1 MALFQRT
8 TRKVDLTQAGEQLMI
23 SARKAMAEIDAGLV
37 QIQHAVNVQ
46 QGICRLVAPQRLQEA
61 G

>member
-1 MALFQRT
+1 MVLFQRT

-23 SARKAMAEIDAGLV
+23 SARKAMAEISCWWWE
-37 QIQHAVNVQ
+37 Q
-46 QGICRLVAPQRLQEA
+46 APF